1 MAGFGGHAAESLLVL
16 IIIRLSLRGSR
27 GYLIY
32 LGSEE
37 CALRVPPSLWLFY
50 CCNLSILGI
59 KDDRQHQMEDLVQI
73 KRQRD
78 IYTIGALVPYFST
91 RLSSTDGDFL
101 GDFAQVDN
109 EP

>member
-1 MAGFGGHAAESLLVL
+1 
-16 IIIRLSLRGSR
+16 
-27 GYLIY
+27 
-32 LGSEE
+32 
-37 CALRVPPSLWLFY
+37 
-50 CCNLSILGI
+50 LGI

-78 IYTIGALVPYFST
+78 IYTIGALVTYFST